1 MDNFMLLYSPF
12 FLQTHHVC
20 DSVFF
25 CELVECSVGQNLLQA
40 FVYFIAELGISFLN
54 PIAYFSEFRCSSRI
68 LYPSPRLS
76 S

>member
-1 MDNFMLLYSPF
+1 MLLYSPF

-40 FVYFIAELGISFLN
+40 FVYFIAELGISF
-54 PIAYFSEFRCSSRI
+54 F
-68 LYPSPRLS
+68 
-76 S
+76 